1 MLENRLLRMEKLL
14 QNIAKEKSQDTA
26 DEDEHN
32 APYLDRERS
41 SSDPPIKNI
50 CIPQAPRSEDAE
62 HFESLSEHLNND
74 SDDEAASSPNIICGT
89 KEHGLESDKDCQD
102 IEAQMQQLTITDYQR
117 TRYLGASSGV
127 HFLNQELFSTNRKHR
142 IPEEPSW
149 FVQKLNKDEEEHVII
164 KSKEVLQATLKAGQ
178 DGTIN
183 RIVLFEDTPHI
194 TQEFVDFLIHM

>member
-14 QNIAKEKSQDTA
+14 HNIAKEKGQDTA

-32 APYLDRERS
+32 SPYMDRECS
-41 SSDPPIKNI
+41 SPDPPIRNL
-50 CIPQAPRSEDAE
+50 CFLQPPTSGNTE
-62 HFESLSEHLNND
+62 HSESLSEHLNND
-74 SDDEAASSPNIICGT
+74 SDDEAASPNIICPM
-89 KEHGLESDKDCQD
+89 KEHALESDKDCQD
-102 IEAQMQQLTITDYQR
+102 IETQMQQLTITDYQR

-164 KSKEVLQATLKAGQ
+164 KSKEVLQATLNTGQ
-178 DGTIN
+178 DGSIN